1 MNPKARKLAHM
12 LGDKELAESLVEA
25 RLDNPRRIRSA
36 TNKELKVI
44 KVNVDK
50 VRRVF
55 PRG

>member
-1 MNPKARKLAHM
+1 MSPKARKLAKL
-12 LGDKELAESLVEA
+12 LGDRELAESLVEA

-36 TNKELKVI
+36 TNKELKGI
-44 KVNVDK
+44 RVNVDK